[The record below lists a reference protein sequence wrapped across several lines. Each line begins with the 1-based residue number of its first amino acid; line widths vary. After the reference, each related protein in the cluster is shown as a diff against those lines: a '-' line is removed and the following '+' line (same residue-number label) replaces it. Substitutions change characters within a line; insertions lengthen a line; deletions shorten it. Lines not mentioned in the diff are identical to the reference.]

1 MNGTNGTNTTENTIE
16 DQLLKELI
24 SLKKGEGRSIAIIG
38 TRNLSLTH
46 SQIIEILAYGL
57 ISDKNQLITSGGQG
71 TNESI
76 IKGVRK
82 KQELA
87 ENLIVILPQTIH
99 EQPSSIKHLLKG
111 LNVVIEHPERTNMTL
126 AEASFM
132 CNKEIVDRSHQLLAF
147 LYHDSHTLMDTVKY
161 ARSKGKPTT
170 IFYLD

>member
-1 MNGTNGTNTTENTIE
+1 MNGSNISENTVE
-16 DQLLKELI
+16 EQLLKELI

-46 SQIIEILAYGL
+46 SQIIELLAYGL
-57 ISDKNQLITSGGQG
+57 INDKSQIITSGGQG
-71 TNESI
+71 TNEAI
-76 IKGVRK
+76 IKGVK
-82 KQELA
+82 KQPSQL

-99 EQPSSIKHLLKG
+99 QQPSPVKHLLKG
-111 LNVVIEHPERTNMTL
+111 LNVVIEHPEREDMPL

-132 CNKEIVDRSHQLLAF
+132 CNKEIVDKSHQLLAF